1 VRVTLNATDDMS
13 GAVLTTYKTDADS
26 EWTVARPGASF
37 LIEGEG
43 THTLEF
49 YSTDRV
55 QNTEAVQSVVI
66 NIDLTPPE
74 AVMSYDAAS
83 DQILVHAT
91 NALSGTYG
99 GAVAPSS
106 VAPTV
111 WRAPAA
117 ANIAETRTYSLQDL
131 AGNTLDLTM
140 QVRRLGDEYEL
151 NVISL
156 VYDPPSWP
164 GRDASP
170 AGQLQKNTVQ
180 FRWLMPG
187 TCCGGGKKQKPEP
200 ECDVK
205 CGCGDSRKGRC
216 ILAVLQRILVAKPR
230 VARERN
236 AVTPTRV
243 LVEAEWSILYDE
255 IIIKVGSLKDG
266 TGVVTLSG
274 DGSGWGGD
282 GRDGGGT
289 RCFKI
294 CGLWVL
300 RILSVQ
306 GRLTIDLSG
315 INKVS
320 ADDRSSA
327 GGAVTAF
334 MMK

>member
-43 THTLEF
+43 THKLEF

-55 QNTEAVQSVVI
+55 QNTEV
-66 NIDLTPPE
+66 
-74 AVMSYDAAS
+74 VMSYDAAS
-83 DQILVHAT
+83 DQILVHAID
-91 NALSGTYG
+91 ALSGTYG

-117 ANIAETRTYSLQDL
+117 ANIAETRTYSLQDP

-205 CGCGDSRKGRC
+205 CGCGDSGKGRC
-216 ILAVLQRILVAKPR
+216 IFAVLQRILVAKPR

-255 IIIKVGSLKDG
+255 IIIKVGSPKDG
-266 TGVVTLSG
+266 TGVVTLGG
-274 DGSGWGGD
+274 DGSGWG
-282 GRDGGGT
+282 
-289 RCFKI
+289 
-294 CGLWVL
+294 
-300 RILSVQ
+300 
-306 GRLTIDLSG
+306 
-315 INKVS
+315 
-320 ADDRSSA
+320 
-327 GGAVTAF
+327 
-334 MMK
+334 